1 MIIGVTGLYASGKDT
16 VADYLKGQGF
26 LHISLSDFIRQEILR
41 RKEKITRERLITTG
55 IALRTKFGNG
65 ALAHKAVLAFEEFK
79 NHVVTSI
86 RHPEEIN
93 TLRQRKDF
101 VLIFVDAPLEVRFS
115 RYQSRAKGED
125 KDSSTIEAFRANEEK
140 ELRGDGPGQQ
150 LLRCREMADI
160 ILRNDSDL
168 NTLNAKLDRILARY
182 LEEFK
187 YKRPSWDEYFIDIS
201 RTVAKRATCDRGMSG
216 AVIVRNKRI
225 LTTGYV
231 GAPAGLPQC
240 DEIGH
245 QFQEVINEKGVK
257 SKHCIRTTHAE
268 QNAIVQAARMGI
280 GIEGATV
287 YCKMVPCAVCARMII
302 NAGISR
308 VVCEKHYHGAQ
319 LTYGMFKEAGI
330 KLEVLRDEVETYKG
344 MK

>member
-1 MIIGVTGLYASGKDT
+1 MIIGVTGCYASGKDT
-16 VADYLKGQGF
+16 VGDYLKGQGF
-26 LHISLSDFIRQEILR
+26 LHISLSDMIRVELR
-41 RKEKITRERLITTG
+41 RQKKPITRENLIMMG
-55 IALRTKFGNG
+55 NKMREDFGNG

-101 VLIFVDAPLEVRFS
+101 VMVFVDAPLEI
-115 RYQSRAKGED
+115 RYNRTLARAREGEKTTSLD
-125 KDSSTIEAFRANEEK
+125 EFKANEER
-140 ELRGDGPGQQ
+140 EMHGDGAGQQ
-150 LLRCREMADI
+150 LLRCKQMADI
-160 ILRNDSDL
+160 ILRNDADISAL
-168 NTLNAKLDRILARY
+168 HAKLDKILAIH
-182 LEEFK
+182 LEKFK
-187 YKRPSWDEYFIDIS
+187 YQRPSWDDYFIDIS

-216 AVIVRNKRI
+216 AVIVRDKRI

-240 DEIGH
+240 DEVGH
-245 QFQEVINEKGVK
+245 QFQEVINDQGVK

-280 GIEGATV
+280 SIEGATI
-287 YCKMVPCAVCARMII
+287 YCKMVPCAVCARMMI
-302 NAGISR
+302 NAGVKR

-319 LTYGMFKEAGI
+319 LTYGMFKQAGI
-330 KLEVLRDEVETYKG
+330 KLDVLKDELETYKG